1 MSSGQRI
8 EATFNFRQL
17 LTAGIEN
24 EIFPQDKI
32 NLKDWE
38 RDLLNELAGISYQ
51 KYKALKDHP
60 LFVPYLEEV
69 STLKYY
75 GRTNIGSRPSKRN
88 DGQLV
93 FKDLRAIPFVD
104 HGVC

>member
-1 MSSGQRI
+1 M
-8 EATFNFRQL
+8 
-17 LTAGIEN
+17 
-24 EIFPQDKI
+24 
-32 NLKDWE
+32 
-38 RDLLNELAGISYQ
+38 LNELAGISYQ

-93 FKDLRAIPFVD
+93 FEDLRAIPFVGSWSLLKNVPD
-104 HGVC
+104 ILAWYSFTKIKRRRKTGRS